1 MLLEIRNLSVSY
13 GKALALEDVSMDVGE
28 REFVAVL
35 GPNGAGKSTLL
46 KAISRVQPSSG
57 RLVFRGESLHGMA
70 PHAVVGKG
78 ICHCPEGRRLFP
90 RLTVNENL
98 LMGAFRK
105 VARPDIERDPI
116 EGLKLPKILADRTDG
131 DEGLGHRVIYN
142 APRAKRRSS
151 SICSGV
157 RIDTTSRYQEP
168 ATIRSSITRE
178 FA

>member
-1 MLLEIRNLSVSY
+1 MMKWFLVAALTCAAIDR
-13 GKALALEDVSMDVGE
+13 GKLIDAA
-28 REFVAVL
+28 
-35 GPNGAGKSTLL
+35 
-46 KAISRVQPSSG
+46 QQ
-57 RLVFRGESLHGMA
+57 
-70 PHAVVGKG
+70 
-78 ICHCPEGRRLFP
+78 RRLARSRCP
-90 RLTVNENL
+90 DQAEYLARL
-98 LMGAFRK
+98 
-105 VARPDIERDPI
+105 DIERDPI